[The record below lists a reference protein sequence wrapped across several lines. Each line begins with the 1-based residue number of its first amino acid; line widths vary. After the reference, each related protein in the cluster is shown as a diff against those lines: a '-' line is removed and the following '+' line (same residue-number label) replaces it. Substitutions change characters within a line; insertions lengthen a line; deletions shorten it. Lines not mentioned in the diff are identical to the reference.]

1 MDFLA
6 RGGNTGKAPRL
17 EGKTP
22 VVPGCVAPMSLG
34 NHVRQDHREA
44 RVEKALCR
52 CARTVTQRATLG
64 TNLAPGFIKPG

>member
-1 MDFLA
+1 MGILGLFALM
-6 RGGNTGKAPRL
+6 RKGIP
-17 EGKTP
+17 P
-22 VVPGCVAPMSLG
+22 VVPGAVAPMSLG

-44 RVEKALCR
+44 RVEKALCS

>member
-1 MDFLA
+1 M
-6 RGGNTGKAPRL
+6 P
-17 EGKTP
+17 
-22 VVPGCVAPMSLG
+22 LG

-44 RVEKALCR
+44 RVEKALCS